1 MPKEN
6 GFVYQYKQQDVRHV
20 SERYIAKSDPYIV
33 LVSTPN
39 GSGGSF
45 ERIEKEP
52 EETCLTNVYCRTII
66 MVSTKYIT
74 RRNRKSKGFSRF

>member
-45 ERIEKEP
+45 ERIDKMELSKHIDRIHLGSGRLERD
-52 EETCLTNVYCRTII
+52 L
-66 MVSTKYIT
+66 
-74 RRNRKSKGFSRF
+74 RKLE